1 MYLQIAVEPKGSAV
15 IKILS
20 TFHARHNSDAAIC
33 QHHHSCL
40 MPVKADLVNYYLSH
54 IDLTGTW
61 VSKGFGTQTIMT
73 KMRSA
78 RFDIYA
84 HAYRFPPLVRSNVG
98 LTASQPTDRLVYT
111 LVISNLT
118 D

>member
-1 MYLQIAVEPKGSAV
+1 MLDITVMRPFASIIIVAS
-15 IKILS
+15 
-20 TFHARHNSDAAIC
+20 
-33 QHHHSCL
+33 
-40 MPVKADLVNYYLSH
+40 LVNYYLSQV
-54 IDLTGTW
+54 DLTVIVTK
-61 VSKGFGTQTIMT
+61 VPVVT

-98 LTASQPTDRLVYT
+98 LTASQPTDRLVNT
-111 LVISNLT
+111 LISSNLI